1 MKWKRQYINMTFV
14 SVMGQKV
21 GLHAFWL
28 TRMPAAVAAGINS
41 VQPEA
46 KRADG
51 LRKWN
56 SAKQTLHFQW
66 PWVCMRI

>member
-1 MKWKRQYINMTFV
+1 MTFV

-51 LRKWN
+51 LRK
-56 SAKQTLHFQW
+56 
-66 PWVCMRI
+66 